1 MCLKESKKEYGV
13 NWIRFVP
20 DSVEELISQARV

>member
-20 DSVEELISQARV
+20 DSVELISQARV